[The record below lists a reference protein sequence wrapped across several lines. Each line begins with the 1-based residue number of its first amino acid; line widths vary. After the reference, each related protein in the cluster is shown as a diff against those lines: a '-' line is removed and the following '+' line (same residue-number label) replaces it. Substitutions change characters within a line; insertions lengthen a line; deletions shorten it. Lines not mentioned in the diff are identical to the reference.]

1 MSLNLHATMLPQL
14 FVTMGAAD
22 MPLIHAKHQKELQH
36 VLTCLSV
43 VLIAVRYKM
52 YDIMMIASY
61 VYI

>member
-1 MSLNLHATMLPQL
+1 MLPQL
-14 FVTMGAAD
+14 FVTMCAAD